1 MEIPTWQGHYKNWLR
16 KHGKCLGLK
25 CCKCPSSDHCQSLR
39 KLTRMWAFWE
49 KDFFFKRRD
58 LTHLPMPTSYT
69 LPPYRLQLP
78 LQHLFYSSHQAG
90 SLTVPGIRSPDWS
103 KPMCHPISSTS
114 MMEWEGGVLRW
125 SHQREAQEFCSMALG
140 NDGSSSSPG
149 CDPTSMWSER
159 NQQPGHHIGQLSS
172 VLPGTHLSFLMSAG
186 VEQCRSPASSALTT
200 MKRVNLRTKPTD
212 SSAEPRGS

>member
-1 MEIPTWQGHYKNWLR
+1 
-16 KHGKCLGLK
+16 
-25 CCKCPSSDHCQSLR
+25 
-39 KLTRMWAFWE
+39 
-49 KDFFFKRRD
+49 
-58 LTHLPMPTSYT
+58 
-69 LPPYRLQLP
+69 
-78 LQHLFYSSHQAG
+78 
-90 SLTVPGIRSPDWS
+90 
-103 KPMCHPISSTS
+103 
-114 MMEWEGGVLRW
+114 MEWEGGVLRW

-186 VEQCRSPASSALTT
+186 VEQCRSPASSPLTT

-212 SSAEPRGS
+212 SSAEPRGSQRNEAGALIRMCLKPIPPLCFLVMWITPFNDPVVPYNSKHPDWYILVHGSINHQAREHAEISSPCQWLNSDSLGVGGLIGLGQLVSQV